1 MSGEVK
7 RSGWSI
13 KGSRLLRLLISN
25 PSFPHIHTH
34 LVKSNSLISFPIV
47 VPRHDKLRRGWGRRG
62 NKNENSCYATR
73 WGKIGARIPFS
84 FWDSGGR
91 WLANDNAIWFHP
103 FADFHPLAFP
113 IVPVVRRTGSKN
125 LAGSPRGRRGEGRER
140 DFIVGQFIP
149 HSALR
154 PIRWILFLGGAWPGR
169 ASNRFLLRPLI
180 RRGPVPSCKASWFRS
195 IEHANAPQFVP
206 DAPMTLH
213 APFIFYVFRVLYFS
227 SHHFMRVYMELIRQR
242 ADVELKLERE
252 REKEGGR
259 KKLFKFKEEGT
270 CQLFSARERE

>member
-1 MSGEVK
+1 MT
-7 RSGWSI
+7 RS
-13 KGSRLLRLLISN
+13 
-25 PSFPHIHTH
+25 
-34 LVKSNSLISFPIV
+34 
-47 VPRHDKLRRGWGRRG
+47 
-62 NKNENSCYATR
+62 
-73 WGKIGARIPFS
+73 GKIGARIPFS

-213 APFIFYVFRVLYFS
+213 ARSVHFLRFPRFIFFLSPLYAC
-227 SHHFMRVYMELIRQR
+227 VYGIIPTTSGCWIKIR
-242 ADVELKLERE
+242 EGEGER
-252 REKEGGR
+252 
-259 KKLFKFKEEGT
+259 KLFKFKEEGT
-270 CQLFSARERE
+270 CQLFSAPEREIRNFIWIISSYSIEMEAAATDDIENKLWRRDFVQCVA